1 MTNSVAFCKDTF
13 YKCGANI
20 DHCILV
26 VGYGIE
32 SGLFSE
38 KYWILLGV
46 ILDILNW
53 RAVKNII
60 GSLRNIT
67 SSKLSYFIDDSVD
80 IKNRDNIIW
89 NGNG

>member
-1 MTNSVAFCKDTF
+1 MTNNVAFCEDTS

-38 KYWILLGV
+38 KGVLLGV
-46 ILDILNW
+46 ILNILNW
-53 RAVKNII
+53 CAVKNII